1 MTSFN
6 GSSVTLTGNDGAISI
21 YGASSAGATITT
33 GAGDDH
39 IGGGDGNDTI
49 NTGAGND
56 NIIGGLGAD
65 TLTGG
70 AGNDTFHYES
80 AAESTGVN
88 VDTITDF
95 TTGSDTIDLSALS
108 LNGSYVGEANGLV
121 AAQTALTGGG
131 VKDAV
136 FDTQTHQ
143 LYVDVNGDGV
153 IGAGDMVITLTGVS
167 DLTNGTHHDVQ
178 F

>member
-1 MTSFN
+1 M
-6 GSSVTLTGNDGAISI
+6 
-21 YGASSAGATITT
+21 YAG
-33 GAGDDH
+33 
-39 IGGGDGNDTI
+39 
-49 NTGAGND
+49 
-56 NIIGGLGAD
+56 
-65 TLTGG
+65 
-70 AGNDTFHYES
+70 

-95 TTGSDTIDLSALS
+95 TSGSDAINLGNLL
-108 LNGSYVGEANGLV
+108 LNGSFVGNAAGFV

-131 VKDAV
+131 TQDAV

-153 IGAGDMVITLTGVS
+153 IGGGDMVITLTGVTG
-167 DLTNGTHHDVQ
+167 LTNDGTHTDVQ